1 MSMYLLRKIQ
11 LFMHNGKR
19 GTEHSETGIYSYK
32 LDITDISGAWGG
44 NMTSPAFSVV
54 LLTDEQLVACQEA
67 LDFRQASMS
76 EPEYQIGAFGN
87 MKIADTSQTGN
98 YAVYGSNAVDNAYQ
112 YYGGVAVTVTDTTF
126 ELFVDMSEI
135 VQTNLKAE
143 FIGGEAFMTENDIV
157 DLTGYKPY
165 VIALGT
171 ELADSDNYVFKAW
184 SADVMKMTSCTSFPA
199 DLQYAAPAIEA
210 VTD

>member
-1 MSMYLLRKIQ
+1 
-11 LFMHNGKR
+11 MHNGKR

-67 LDFRQASMS
+67 LDFRQASMI

-135 VQTNLKAE
+135 VKTQLWAHWSDNYEKRV
-143 FIGGEAFMTENDIV
+143 TEDDSV

-184 SADVMKMTSCTSFPA
+184 SADVMKMTSCASFPA
-199 DLQYAAPAIEA
+199 DLQYTAPAIEA

>member
-1 MSMYLLRKIQ
+1 
-11 LFMHNGKR
+11 MHNGKR

-87 MKIADTSQTGN
+87 MKMS
-98 YAVYGSNAVDNAYQ
+98 S
-112 YYGGVAVTVTDTTF
+112 VA
-126 ELFVDMSEI
+126 
-135 VQTNLKAE
+135 
-143 FIGGEAFMTENDIV
+143 
-157 DLTGYKPY
+157 
-165 VIALGT
+165 
-171 ELADSDNYVFKAW
+171 
-184 SADVMKMTSCTSFPA
+184 SFPA
-199 DLQYAAPAIEA
+199 DLQYAAPVIPTCNDLKYIAGTMTEWNHKALTDNSFTFTADSDTEFTFTNGVWGFTARGATIYALNEEIVLSENSDANITFIDGVLTVGNEYTITLIVKDKHEAYVKVTEA